1 MLATQN
7 AVKAIFTEL
16 GTPADVA
23 AQIAKE
29 VGVDVVELS
38 THVLP
43 ENGGY
48 DEMMI
53 QLATA
58 IAGGLS

>member
-1 MLATQN
+1 
-7 AVKAIFTEL
+7 VV
-16 GTPADVA
+16 D
-23 AQIAKE
+23 QIAKE
-29 VGVDVVELS
+29 VGVDVVQLS

-43 ENGGY
+43 ANGGY
-48 DEMMI
+48 DDMMT